1 MATWKKIIT
10 SGSAAELASL
20 TLDTGLANSE
30 LANSTVSFGG
40 VSLALGQSDATPAF
54 DLSDATGYTGDS
66 NLVTVG
72 ALDSGGSI
80 TSGFGNIDIGTS
92 TLNTGNATVDTLT
105 NDSTVAGSHLT
116 GSFTGS
122 FVGDGSNLTGV
133 SALSFKTISV
143 SGQDDVVAD
152 TATDT
157 LTLTA
162 GEGIDITTDA
172 SGDSITFAGEDAST
186 SNKGVASFASANFDV
201 SSGAVSVK
209 AGGIPSASI
218 AADAIDANHLAD
230 DSVKA
235 AALNSDVAGTGLQQ
249 HTDGT
254 LRLASQGAGIAGG
267 AGSTLS
273 VDLSGITNQTIG
285 DGSGTTTI
293 GNNLVIN
300 NDLTVNGTTTTV
312 ATTNT
317 VVEDQLLFLATG
329 SKDTNKDAGIVVQH
343 GSTDLQGRALYHDTD
358 SSRWSVG
365 ESVAHN
371 ASSIEPNQFVATVK
385 TQTVNPDSTSGSYG
399 AGEMHV
405 NTSTGDIWIR
415 YG

>member
-293 GNNLVIN
+293 GNNLV
-300 NDLTVNGTTTTV
+300 
-312 ATTNT
+312 
-317 VVEDQLLFLATG
+317 
-329 SKDTNKDAGIVVQH
+329 
-343 GSTDLQGRALYHDTD
+343 
-358 SSRWSVG
+358 
-365 ESVAHN
+365 
-371 ASSIEPNQFVATVK
+371 
-385 TQTVNPDSTSGSYG
+385 
-399 AGEMHV
+399 
-405 NTSTGDIWIR
+405 
-415 YG
+415 